1 MILPDE
7 IVTYP
12 DMTKSE
18 EEIKKQL
25 DENRKAKLRHAA
37 RKEREAMEKVTWFD
51 HFLDGIDRVKRLFN
65 AKDKA
70 NQIKK
75 QNDKQR

>member
-1 MILPDE
+1 MILDDE

-51 HFLDGIDRVKRLFN
+51 HFLDGIDRVKRRFG

-70 NQIKK
+70 SQIKK
-75 QNDKQR
+75 ANDKQR